1 MGAGINMDFLSKLRI
16 GMFLVFA
23 AMSPA
28 LFAQNGLPAKPQNH
42 VTALNARQIMERSV
56 AATERNCEASDHYTY
71 MERDEDRRLDSRGQV
86 KSEDAQVTKLALVN
100 GARFEQVVED
110 NGHPP
115 TAEEQRTNGEN
126 LDKLEHE
133 TPEQRTI
140 RLGKVQ
146 DNRTFLGDMLDA
158 FDFELVGEE
167 MVDGR
172 AAYVIQATPH
182 AGYQGHDK
190 YAKLL
195 NRIEGK
201 LWVDKENFGWIKVDG
216 EVIQSFSVGLFVA
229 RVQRGSHVIV
239 EETRVGDATWV
250 PQRIEIRASAR
261 ILFVKNLDVDKILTY
276 FDYLIVPDEPYTAS
290 R

>member
-1 MGAGINMDFLSKLRI
+1 MDFLSKLRI
-16 GMFLVFA
+16 GTCLALA
-23 AMSPA
+23 AVSPA
-28 LFAQNGLPAKPQNH
+28 LFAQNSRPATSPIH
-42 VTALNARQIMERSV
+42 ITVLNARQIMERSV
-56 AATERNCEASDHYTY
+56 AAMERNCTASDHYTY

-86 KSEDAQVTKLALVN
+86 KSEDAQVTKMALVN

-115 TAEEQRTNGEN
+115 TAEEQRTNEEK

-140 RLGKVQ
+140 RLAKVQ

-158 FDFELVGEE
+158 FDFELLGEE
-167 MVDGR
+167 TADAR
-172 AAYVIQATPH
+172 TAYVIQATPH

-190 YAKLL
+190 YGKFL

-216 EVIQSFSVGLFVA
+216 QVTQSFSMGLFVA

-261 ILFVKNLDVDKILTY
+261 ILFVKNLELDKVLTY
-276 FDYLIVPDEPYTAS
+276 FDYLSVPDQPYTAS